1 METGQASFELFGGDV
16 PASPVVLSVPHAGRD
31 YPLPLRAA
39 LRVPVS
45 TLRSLEDRH
54 VDQLVLA
61 ARAAETL
68 IVQRRPRAW
77 IDLNRAE
84 HERDPRLDDGASASA
99 APHLSAKV
107 RSGLGL
113 VPRRTLGIDIWR
125 RRLEADEVA
134 ARIIADH
141 RPYHATLADALAAAR
156 ATFGIAILLDVHSM
170 PSLGARGGDAAIVL
184 GDRFGRSAAAR
195 YVHRLESEIAAA
207 GLSHALNTPYAG
219 GHILDRHA
227 CPAEGVHAI
236 QIEIDRARYLDRRG
250 DAPGPGFETIVD
262 LLRRMI
268 AAVADEALAQH
279 MPLDTDIGNRFQR
292 IKRFIRD
299 LATNDRQ
306 HSRQHRIALD
316 DVMSQRSQHMQ
327 RHQRQHNPAE
337 HRV

>member
-1 METGQASFELFGGDV
+1 MDAGQASFELFGGDA

-31 YPLPLRAA
+31 YPLALRAA

-45 TLRSLEDRH
+45 TLRTLEDRH

-61 ARAAETL
+61 ARGAEAL

-84 HERDPRLDDGASASA
+84 HERDPRLDDGANPAAS
-99 APHLSAKV
+99 PQLSAKV

-141 RPYHATLADALAAAR
+141 RPYHATLADTLAAAR
-156 ATFGIAILLDVHSM
+156 ARFGVAVLLDVHSM
-170 PSLGARGGDAAIVL
+170 PSLGPRGGDAAIVL

-195 YVHRLESEIAAA
+195 YVHRIEAEIVAA
-207 GLSHALNTPYAG
+207 GLPHALNTPYAG

-227 CPAEGVHAI
+227 RPEKGIHAI

-250 DAPGPGFETIVD
+250 DQPGPGFEAMAD

-268 AAVADEALAQH
+268 AAVADEALAHQA
-279 MPLDTDIGNRFQR
+279 PL
-292 IKRFIRD
+292 
-299 LATNDRQ
+299 A
-306 HSRQHRIALD
+306 
-316 DVMSQRSQHMQ
+316 
-327 RHQRQHNPAE
+327 AE
-337 HRV
+337 